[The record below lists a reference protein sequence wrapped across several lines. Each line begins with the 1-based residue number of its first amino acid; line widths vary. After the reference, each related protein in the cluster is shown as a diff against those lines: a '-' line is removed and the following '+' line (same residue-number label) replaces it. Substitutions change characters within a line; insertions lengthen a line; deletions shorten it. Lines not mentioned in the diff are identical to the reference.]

1 MQIGPIIFLLSGYE
15 TVMISETG
23 LDILQLI
30 QISQT
35 QLEKFL

>member
-1 MQIGPIIFLLSGYE
+1 MQIGPIIFLLSGYV

-30 QISQT
+30 QISVT